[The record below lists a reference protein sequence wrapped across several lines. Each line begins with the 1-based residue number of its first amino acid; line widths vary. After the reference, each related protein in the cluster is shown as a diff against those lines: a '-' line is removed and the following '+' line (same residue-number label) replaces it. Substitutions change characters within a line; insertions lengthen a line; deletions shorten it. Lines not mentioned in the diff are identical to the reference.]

1 MANLNQSTGGDHDNK
16 PLRKIA
22 EAFKSLSNSINKDD
36 NNNNSQTLE
45 NENCLLELAPFS
57 NACSLV
63 SPLFRCLGIAFRFA
77 EMDYVSKVSTSIC
90 VYTYIFIFVFVL
102 DD

>member
-1 MANLNQSTGGDHDNK
+1 MAADDNNK

-22 EAFKSLSNSINKDD
+22 EAFKSLRNSINKDD
-36 NNNNSQTLE
+36 DTNNTPSETLDNSTM
-45 NENCLLELAPFS
+45 ELAPFS

-77 EMDYVSKVSTSIC
+77 EMDYVAKVTPATQSQSAL
-90 VYTYIFIFVFVL
+90 YVFL
-102 DD
+102 FQ